1 VKVAVADTPERIGAL
16 IALYRES
23 HYDVEMPRGR
33 VATLRVGSV
42 APAAV
47 TRWIGSDRVAFYL
60 TACNPRST
68 SLPKEEN
75 DERLEALRS
84 ELHARGCRWLEG
96 AGHIPGE
103 AWREECLLVAGI
115 DMPAADA
122 IARRCEQNSI
132 VVVPA
137 TAAVTL
143 RIYRPEWRAVAGDA
157 ADLEWA
163 DLVVPAK
170 EEPRAFC
177 AVLDKPKSLG
187 PCFRGGDER

>member
-1 VKVAVADTPERIGAL
+1 MSAVAADTPARINAL

-23 HYDVEMPRGR
+23 HYDVEMPRGGA
-33 VATLRVGSV
+33 ATLRIGAA

-47 TRWIGSDRVAFYL
+47 KRWIGTDAVAFYM

-75 DERLEALRS
+75 EQRLEALRA
-84 ELHARGCRWLEG
+84 EMRRRGCRWLEG

-103 AWREECLLVAGI
+103 AWREECLLVAGL
-115 DMPAADA
+115 DAAAADD
-122 IARRCEQNSI
+122 IARRHEQNSI

-137 TAAVTL
+137 KAAVTL
-143 RIYRPEWRAVAGDA
+143 RIYRPDWHAIAGDG

-163 DLVVPAK
+163 
-170 EEPRAFC
+170 
-177 AVLDKPKSLG
+177 
-187 PCFRGGDER
+187 

>member
-1 VKVAVADTPERIGAL
+1 VSALAADTAARINAL

-23 HYDVEMPRGR
+23 HYDVEVPRSG
-33 VATLRVGSV
+33 VATLRIGAV

-47 TRWIGSDRVAFYL
+47 RRWIGNDAVAFYM

-75 DERLEALRS
+75 DQRLEALRA
-84 ELHARGCRWLEG
+84 EMRARGCRWLEG

-115 DMPAADA
+115 AVAAAVDV
-122 IARRCEQNSI
+122 ARRHEQNCI
-132 VVVPA
+132 GVVPA
-137 TAAVTL
+137 KAAATL
-143 RIYRPEWRAVAGDA
+143 RIYRPDWRATAGDG

-163 DLVVPAK
+163 
-170 EEPRAFC
+170 
-177 AVLDKPKSLG
+177 
-187 PCFRGGDER
+187 